1 MGMKTA
7 STSVIDTLKILGYRI
22 TAPRRA
28 IVEALLTASSPKTA
42 KEIAVHTKIKDLSTV
57 YRTLSELV
65 KESLA
70 EEFTDRGTSYFEL
83 SGHHHDHA
91 VCTRCGVIAHVPCSE
106 TKTPSSLKKAGWV
119 IEAHEALWRGRCNA
133 CV

>member
-1 MGMKTA
+1 MKD
-7 STSVIDTLKILGYRI
+7 TSALTIESLQSYGYRI
-22 TAPRRA
+22 TKPRKA
-28 IVEALLTASSPKTA
+28 IVEALATASSPKTV

-83 SGHHHDHA
+83 GGHHHDHA
-91 VCTRCGVIAHVPCSE
+91 VCTGCGTIAHVPCSD
-106 TKTPSSLKKAGWV
+106 TKTPPSLKRAGWIV
-119 IEAHEALWRGRCNA
+119 ETHEALWRGKCGA
-133 CV
+133 CK

>member
-1 MGMKTA
+1 MKD
-7 STSVIDTLKILGYRI
+7 TSSHIIEELQNSGYRI
-22 TAPRRA
+22 TKPRRA
-28 IVEALLTASSPKTA
+28 IVEALATASSPKTV

-70 EEFTDRGTSYFEL
+70 EEFTDRGTSYYEL
-83 SGHHHDHA
+83 GGHHHDHA
-91 VCTRCGVIAHVPCSE
+91 VCTGCGIIAHVPCSE

-119 IEAHEALWRGRCNA
+119 VETHEALWRGVCNS
-133 CV
+133 CK